1 METSLSNDGEGLTSN
16 QASAALER
24 FGYNEVENEEAWWG
38 WKIVARYL
46 GIVPVLMLVAAIL
59 SVSIETTCDPDVTG
73 NEPLEQ
79 CECTESRDIIS
90 CVLLL
95 FELNLVVWVDFFGE
109 RSSSSALAELKRLS
123 MTTASVRRDGNWI
136 KLPKRELVPGD
147 LVALVLG
154 TSVPADGVL
163 VGSEDALPIKLD
175 CASVTGEPLP
185 ETKRVG
191 DNVLAGTTVV
201 NGELNM
207 EVSHTGASSSTGE
220 TLELVQSVG
229 DKKGAL
235 REMMTGIALGITLV
249 AAVLNIVIFCVVVI
263 RDGSSVAQSV
273 KLVFIILVA
282 TLPVAM
288 PIVITTGLAVG
299 AYELAV
305 HEAVVQRLSAIEE
318 LAGMDILCSDKT
330 GTLTLGQMQIDQK
343 ESLKTASISIDDLH
357 LTSLLASRQE
367 NADAIDSAILMAF
380 RETMKQSADE
390 FETLSFVPF
399 SPETK
404 RASVRVRRRT
414 DGWEFTAS
422 KGASD
427 AILALPGIDSAD
439 AIAAETFVDVMAT
452 RGYKTLAIARS
463 IGGGFDDDWNLLG
476 VLCII
481 DPPRHDTKSTLG
493 EAMSR
498 GVRVKMIT
506 GDAVPIAKEVARQL
520 GLGLKIFGK
529 NIFFRVEDADEF
541 GELAEVA
548 DGFAGVKPSHKFKV
562 VKALQKLGH
571 IVGMTGDGVND
582 SPALAAANVGIAV
595 AGSSDAARGAADIVL
610 TREGLSTIVGAI
622 NRSRQIFRRLEAYV
636 IYRLASS
643 ALILGFFFIS
653 IIGTFVL

>member
-506 GDAVPIAKEVARQL
+506 GPDKMIICVC
-520 GLGLKIFGK
+520 
-529 NIFFRVEDADEF
+529 
-541 GELAEVA
+541 
-548 DGFAGVKPSHKFKV
+548 
-562 VKALQKLGH
+562 
-571 IVGMTGDGVND
+571 
-582 SPALAAANVGIAV
+582 
-595 AGSSDAARGAADIVL
+595 
-610 TREGLSTIVGAI
+610 
-622 NRSRQIFRRLEAYV
+622 
-636 IYRLASS
+636 
-643 ALILGFFFIS
+643 FFFFS
-653 IIGTFVL
+653 FLFTSMVLCFFNLYSGTHNSQAMPSQSPRR